1 MSSAN
6 PQIPPAQPA
15 PPQGFRDEAGNYWKL
30 ENGVP
35 IYLGATHY
43 NPNTAA
49 PSQTITE
56 MHASLNRLYLQIET
70 YKHDTATLNL
80 LLEQIELETA
90 ALETALAQVNEEGE
104 RERRRR
110 AELQEKAM
118 AYANAQMMGSKE
130 RFMNT
135 KRREDPIQEVTKD
148 LNVYDSERDVDM
160 DVRIRMRDSW
170 FRAHKLFEN
179 NWRTFDLERLQ
190 NSFRLGLFTSK
201 IGRSSEEQKGMLF
214 EWWLSV
220 QDLMER
226 EGIEY
231 EVAFQQTPRPDFTID
246 TYNGELP
253 DGEKEAAEEEYKIFA
268 GKIKMWKS
276 GEKCCESH
284 KEIEVEE
291 SSGSESGDTVY
302 SPLNA
307 PTGFTPP
314 ASSPHLILSVPA
326 QVHPE
331 PPNVLSDEELGKR
344 WTVLQ
349 KETDEKKTAAGL
361 TVDGNL
367 NAEVNEEMRDKI
379 ARNFYRHEIAK
390 MEDELKILNGEKVIS
405 YIGVGDFRDRGG
417 KLCNSESCQKTCQ
430 DLRSQL
436 YAANAALS
444 AADEAFK
451 SQTVLSE
458 QRPTSS
464 AEGLESASD
473 LNARLMEAN
482 RIQTLNSPQI
492 QLARNMIREAMR
504 ANEQRVADTL
514 AQAEAER
521 FRLAFRSA
529 PSAGFGSSQMGGGY
543 VRGEVGDGMEG
554 MEDMDIIPER
564 RTRNSRN
571 ISDRQTR
578 DGNNRQVQQDQSREH
593 SSGREKCIHCGRTN
607 HTSADCTRRKNE
619 SRDRNLK
626 VPSNSRAESNTG
638 SGNSSRKSSQP
649 GQYCSHCKMKN
660 HSTEDCTR
668 KPREEERD
676 RSRGDRDHSN
686 NGKGKG
692 DKMDNSGNRDGN
704 ERDSS
709 RPRKGNQKD
718 NSRTRDGNARDTSR
732 TGRENQKDSSRTR
745 EINDRDTSQNKK
757 VTKSSSK
764 PERKVCD
771 NCGKLGHLAADCRN
785 KSSEPPN
792 KGKNR
797 SQSEN
802 RSSGSAQPQTEQ
814 KCEKCKGRHG
824 TGDCKRCQ
832 NCSEW
837 GHEDMDCPED
847 L

>member
-1 MSSAN
+1 MRA
-6 PQIPPAQPA
+6 
-15 PPQGFRDEAGNYWKL
+15 DEAGNYWKL

-160 DVRIRMRDSW
+160 D
-170 FRAHKLFEN
+170 
-179 NWRTFDLERLQ
+179 
-190 NSFRLGLFTSK
+190 
-201 IGRSSEEQKGMLF
+201 
-214 EWWLSV
+214 
-220 QDLMER
+220 
-226 EGIEY
+226 
-231 EVAFQQTPRPDFTID
+231 TPRPDFTID

-405 YIGVGDFRDRGG
+405 YIGLENPR
-417 KLCNSESCQKTCQ
+417 N
-430 DLRSQL
+430 
-436 YAANAALS
+436 
-444 AADEAFK
+444 
-451 SQTVLSE
+451 
-458 QRPTSS
+458 QRP
-464 AEGLESASD
+464 
-473 LNARLMEAN
+473 R
-482 RIQTLNSPQI
+482 
-492 QLARNMIREAMR
+492 
-504 ANEQRVADTL
+504 
-514 AQAEAER
+514 
-521 FRLAFRSA
+521 
-529 PSAGFGSSQMGGGY
+529 
-543 VRGEVGDGMEG
+543 
-554 MEDMDIIPER
+554 
-564 RTRNSRN
+564 
-571 ISDRQTR
+571 
-578 DGNNRQVQQDQSREH
+578 
-593 SSGREKCIHCGRTN
+593 
-607 HTSADCTRRKNE
+607 
-619 SRDRNLK
+619 
-626 VPSNSRAESNTG
+626 
-638 SGNSSRKSSQP
+638 
-649 GQYCSHCKMKN
+649 
-660 HSTEDCTR
+660 
-668 KPREEERD
+668 
-676 RSRGDRDHSN
+676 
-686 NGKGKG
+686 
-692 DKMDNSGNRDGN
+692 
-704 ERDSS
+704 
-709 RPRKGNQKD
+709 
-718 NSRTRDGNARDTSR
+718 
-732 TGRENQKDSSRTR
+732 
-745 EINDRDTSQNKK
+745 
-757 VTKSSSK
+757 
-764 PERKVCD
+764 
-771 NCGKLGHLAADCRN
+771 HL
-785 KSSEPPN
+785 
-792 KGKNR
+792 
-797 SQSEN
+797 
-802 RSSGSAQPQTEQ
+802 TEQ
-814 KCEKCKGRHG
+814 EGYQKL
-824 TGDCKRCQ
+824 Q
-832 NCSEW
+832 
-837 GHEDMDCPED
+837 
-847 L
+847 